1 MLRVLLL
8 LILLLDGIYAA
19 TLLNVNLYERQ
30 NRVDLMLSF
39 DTPFKGPLKKRT
51 ASDRSIAI
59 VLENV
64 KVTTP
69 YYKSLRHPL
78 VASVAV
84 TKSGEESALVKILPR
99 SASVGVQASRTVDGF
114 GLRLRIYPLSGAKK
128 SPLTTQNETVR
139 ATTND
144 KPLKLKSG
152 ETLPGWR
159 YWAVMALLLL
169 MAGALWMIRKKML
182 FQTGKSGD
190 NWLMPKNLGAKLPAE
205 ATVRFQKALDN
216 RNKLMLVEYG
226 GRQYLLVV
234 GNGNLLLDRFGE
246 SEGIES
252 EDEFVQVFEAN
263 RQRLDRFIQSEM
275 PDAYEAFKAN
285 ASREE
290 IPKP

>member
-8 LILLLDGIYAA
+8 LILLFEGMNAA

-51 ASDRSIAI
+51 GADRAIAI
-59 VLENV
+59 VLDKV

-99 SASVGVQASRTVDGF
+99 SDAIGVQASRTVDGF
-114 GLRLRIYPLSGAKK
+114 GLRLRVYPLSGAKK
-128 SPLTTQNETVR
+128 SPHTTQNETDR
-139 ATTND
+139 LKAED
-144 KPLKLKSG
+144 KPLKLKNS

-159 YWAVMALLLL
+159 YWSVMALLLL
-169 MAGALWMIRKKML
+169 MAGVLWAVRKKVL
-182 FQTGKSGD
+182 FQTGQKGD
-190 NWLMPKNLGAKLPAE
+190 NWLMPENLGAKLPAE
-205 ATVRFQKALDN
+205 ATVRFQKALDS